1 VNHCGTIRILTSG
14 RHEEEQLWWSPREI
28 LRHGE
33 HEGHEE
39 KILKLRVLRGEKLLN
54 KIRNGGRIEY
64 G

>member
-1 VNHCGTIRILTSG
+1 LTSG